1 VACEAMNRR
10 HLHNPLQ
17 KLKLIHLLKE
27 ETFGTLINLSKLKRR
42 QNYRL
47 HDNIITYCMV
57 KCQTVIFLP
66 TGSGTPFQKYKYLK
80 KLNKFKILLSD

>member
-1 VACEAMNRR
+1 VACEAMNHLR
-10 HLHNPLQ
+10 HRNPLQ
-17 KLKLIHLLKE
+17 TLKLVHLLKE

-57 KCQTVIFLP
+57 KCQTYLRHKIHL
-66 TGSGTPFQKYKYLK
+66 KYLTRFIINQPAHTNM
-80 KLNKFKILLSD
+80 L